1 MTKPRILM
9 ADDHSIVLAGLR
21 RLVESEGDVVGAVE
35 NGRSLVE
42 EAQKLRP
49 DIILLDI
56 SMPLLNGLDAAR
68 QLTKLVP
75 ESKLIFLTMHATPT
89 YATEAFKAGAS
100 GYLIKR
106 SAASELKQAIQ
117 AVMRGQH
124 YMTPPDHKGCAGC
137 GAASSRKID
146 PKAPTCHSDPQAA
159 RSAPTHCRRERDK
172 GSCLDIVCFGEDG
185 RISQVPHH
193 GRARSPFHRRTHQV
207 CHRGRPGR
215 ALTTPLCSGV
225 KTEVA
230 PTGARSLPAACLWP
244 TIPSGNT

>member
-1 MTKPRILM
+1 MRPRILM

-21 RLVESEGDVVGAVE
+21 KLVEAESEVVGTVE
-35 NGRSLVE
+35 DGRALVE

-68 QLTKLVP
+68 QLAKLVP

-124 YMTPPDHKGCAGC
+124 YMTPLITKDVLAAVIHQAE
-137 GAASSRKID
+137 GAACK
-146 PKAPTCHSDPQAA
+146 
-159 RSAPTHCRRERDK
+159 
-172 GSCLDIVCFGEDG
+172 
-185 RISQVPHH
+185 
-193 GRARSPFHRRTHQV
+193 RSPAT
-207 CHRGRPGR
+207 
-215 ALTTPLCSGV
+215 LTARQREVLQLIAEGKGTKEIASILNISV
-225 KTEVA
+225 KTVEFHKSRIMDELDLHSTAELTKYAVA
-230 PTGARSLPAACLWP
+230 EGLVSL
-244 TIPSGNT
+244 

>member
-1 MTKPRILM
+1 MKKPRILM

-21 RLVESEGDVVGAVE
+21 KLVEAEGEVVGAVE
-35 NGRSLVE
+35 DGRALVK

-68 QLTKLVP
+68 QLRKLVP

-106 SAASELKQAIQ
+106 SAASELKHAIH

-124 YMTPPDHKGCAGC
+124 YMTPLITKDVLATRLHPQEGPTRNRPLATLTSRQREVLQLIAEGKGTKAV
-137 GAASSRKID
+137 AS
-146 PKAPTCHSDPQAA
+146 
-159 RSAPTHCRRERDK
+159 
-172 GSCLDIVCFGEDG
+172 LLN
-185 RISQVPHH
+185 IS
-193 GRARSPFHRRTHQV
+193 
-207 CHRGRPGR
+207 
-215 ALTTPLCSGV
+215 V
-225 KTEVA
+225 KTVEFHKFRIMEELDLHSTAELTKYAIVE
-230 PTGARSLPAACLWP
+230 GLVEL
-244 TIPSGNT
+244 